1 MAVGGQKR
9 EIPQGGG
16 TEFVKKVGLFEA
28 KVIAINP
35 SLEDYKEVL
44 GIELQEESKATEYL
58 SVGTDGTSKIRIDVW
73 LQDVKNEDTKMK
85 VTFFLEDSKKENK
98 DRTKKQYINNVGIS
112 SWASSEDNLPS
123 WFVKRDYRVAYSGE
137 AEFVEFL
144 RIWLGG
150 LDFMHEDTEL
160 MLEWKKVI
168 SGNLKEWK
176 DEIDG
181 DWCQTVGVL
190 ATVKSVEKDGEVKSY
205 QSVYNR
211 GFFPGYSIKNMRMID
226 YNNPDIIRQ
235 LGFKKSKDL
244 KMHERFVLN
253 VTGEYG
259 CKVFYTFRELSVYDP
274 EANLVESDKVI
285 SEDGADF

>member
-1 MAVGGQKR
+1 M
-9 EIPQGGG
+9 
-16 TEFVKKVGLFEA
+16 
-28 KVIAINP
+28 
-35 SLEDYKEVL
+35 
-44 GIELQEESKATEYL
+44 
-58 SVGTDGTSKIRIDVW
+58 
-73 LQDVKNEDTKMK
+73 
-85 VTFFLEDSKKENK
+85 EDSKKENK
-98 DRTKKQYINNVGIS
+98 DRTKKQYINNIGIS

-144 RIWLGG
+144 RMWLGG

-205 QSVYNR
+205 QSIYNR

-259 CKVFYTFRELSVYDP
+259 CKDFYTFRELSVYDP

>member
-9 EIPQGGG
+9 ENTGGSG
-16 TEFVKKVGLFEA
+16 VEFVKKVGIFEA

-35 SLEDYKEVL
+35 TPEDYKDLL
-44 GIELQEESKATEYL
+44 GIDLPEESKATEYL
-58 SVGTDGTSKIRIDVW
+58 SVGTDGTSKIRVDVW
-73 LQDVKNEDTKMK
+73 LEDVKTTDKFK
-85 VTFFLEDSKKENK
+85 VTFFMEDSKKENK
-98 DRTKKQYINNVGIS
+98 DRTKKQYINNIGIS
-112 SWASSEDNLPS
+112 SWASSEENLPS
-123 WFVKRDYRVAYSGE
+123 WFVKRDFRVAYSGE

-144 RIWLGG
+144 RMWLGG

-176 DEIDG
+176 DEIGG

-205 QSVYNR
+205 QSIYNR

-259 CKVFYTFRELSVYDP
+259 CKDFYTFRELSVYDP

>member
-9 EIPQGGG
+9 ENTGGSG
-16 TEFVKKVGLFEA
+16 VEFVKKVGIFEA

-35 SLEDYKEVL
+35 TPEDYKDLL
-44 GIELQEESKATEYL
+44 GIDLPEESKATEYL
-58 SVGTDGTSKIRIDVW
+58 SVSTDGTSKIRVDVW
-73 LQDVKNEDTKMK
+73 LEDVKTADKFK
-85 VTFFLEDSKKENK
+85 VTFFMEDSKKENK
-98 DRTKKQYINNVGIS
+98 DRTKKQYINNIGIS
-112 SWASSEDNLPS
+112 SWASSEENLPS
-123 WFVKRDYRVAYSGE
+123 WFVKRDFRVAYSGE

-144 RIWLGG
+144 RMWLGG

-176 DEIDG
+176 DEIGG

-205 QSVYNR
+205 QSIYNR

-259 CKVFYTFRELSVYDP
+259 CKDFYTFKELSVYDP